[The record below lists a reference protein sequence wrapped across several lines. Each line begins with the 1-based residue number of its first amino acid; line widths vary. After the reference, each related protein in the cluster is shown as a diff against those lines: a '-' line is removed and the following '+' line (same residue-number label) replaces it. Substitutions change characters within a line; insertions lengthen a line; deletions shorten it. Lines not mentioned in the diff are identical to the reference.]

1 MGRVAILLLV
11 EEVRISYSTTTTR
24 RRRRR
29 RRRRRKQASVFVSS
43 GRGEGS

>member
-29 RRRRRKQASVFVSS
+29 RRRRKQASVFVSS

>member
-29 RRRRRKQASVFVSS
+29 RRRKQASVFVSS